1 MPAGVDS
8 FKRALG
14 LPAPWLS
21 LWIDQRHGDT
31 ERARLAGDLSVI
43 VNVCIKFG
51 QRHCALGL
59 PATWLPLSTRTA
71 VGLLTNMTIRDALG
85 LPALLT
91 VCSLAVASQ
100 KKHIPAHI

>member
-8 FKRALG
+8 FNNMKIQRALG

-31 ERARLAGDLSVI
+31 ERARLAGDL
-43 VNVCIKFG
+43 KFG

-59 PATWLPLSTRTA
+59 PATWLPLSPRAA
-71 VGLLTNMTIRDALG
+71 VGLLTGMTIRDALG

-100 KKHIPAHI
+100 KKHIPAHIRTM